1 MGPCVCARGR
11 GGRSRVPDGAGGAGA
26 TAAGAPSGRGVP
38 AGGPGRQVV
47 RRDRR
52 PARRAC
58 SPATGAR
65 RKRARTH
72 RRAHG
77 RMDGSRRA
85 RALAPVQAADHG
97 GGRHCG
103 CSSPIVSPARQW
115 AARRGTCS
123 PERPINRRRV
133 QLPSRPS
140 PRTGEPSAA
149 AARWGSL
156 PPARC
161 RASTASL
168 ARSPS
173 HPAGYPRP
181 PEPTPPPLSGALRP
195 ELLSPLTV
203 GTLSP
208 LPSRKAPTHPLDGS
222 WPARQGSGRS
232 LKLLLNQI
240 LELLNPSCYC
250 CCYL

>member
-38 AGGPGRQVV
+38 AGGLGRQVV

-65 RKRARTH
+65 RKRTRTH

-149 AARWGSL
+149 AAPMGEPPARPLPRVHRQSRALSL
-156 PPARC
+156 PPCGLPAPAGTHATSPQWSPAP
-161 RASTASL
+161 RAAVPSDGRHPLAASL
-168 ARSPS
+168 PQ
-173 HPAGYPRP
+173 
-181 PEPTPPPLSGALRP
+181 GAH
-195 ELLSPLTV
+195 
-203 GTLSP
+203 
-208 LPSRKAPTHPLDGS
+208 APT
-222 WPARQGSGRS
+222 GR
-232 LKLLLNQI
+232 LLACQAGLRALPQAAFEPN
-240 LELLNPSCYC
+240 S
-250 CCYL
+250 